1 MIPKKPGEDL
11 SIELIVWFHTRR
23 TRRQPYSAAAYLI
36 DLNLPTARQTIEG
49 GMCLESD
56 SEAEAAREALRDL
69 QERLEG
75 QHAPILIRALKNPT
89 ESITKRREV

>member
-1 MIPKKPGEDL
+1 MILKKPDENL

-49 GMCLESD
+49 GTCLESG

-69 QERLEG
+69 QERLQGEY
-75 QHAPILIRALKNPT
+75 APTLIRALQNPIG
-89 ESITKRREV
+89 SITAKRDV